1 MADMRRRQFLQTGVA
16 ATGALALAGC
26 LGSNASGS
34 GGDDKPAWVRENAV
48 FVPEHATGMEMV
60 GTAREGRY
68 RAALTY
74 SSPHAFYLV
83 RETTVERAGIQP
95 ADATHAMVSVWD
107 GPTDTVVP
115 AANIQTTF
123 RRDGEVHDRS
133 SLWPML
139 SQPMGL
145 HFGDNVTLPG
155 DGEYTVEVT
164 VSPTSARRTGEL
176 RDALGERASFEFS
189 FAFDDGELDRLP
201 LTLPNDIGDRDA
213 ISPVEMAAV
222 PTAQLP
228 PTEAFPARVRGEA
241 TSADCVFVVATA
253 GEPPAGVT
261 GTGPYLVVSARTP
274 HNRYPLALMS
284 LSARLDRDGT
294 TVFEGTPTPTLDPE
308 LGYHYG
314 AVLGDVDPGDQLT
327 LSVDSPPQLARHD
340 GYQTAFLE
348 MSDVTLTV

>member
-1 MADMRRRQFLQTGVA
+1 MHRRRFLETGVA

-34 GGDDKPAWVRENAV
+34 GGDDNPAWVREDAV

-60 GTAREGRY
+60 GMAREGRY
-68 RAALTY
+68 RVALTY

-83 RETTVERAGIQP
+83 QGATVERAGIQP
-95 ADATHAMVSVWD
+95 ADSTHAMVSVWD

-155 DGEYTVEVT
+155 DGEYTVEVRI
-164 VSPTSARRTGEL
+164 SPTSARRTGDL
-176 RDALGERASFEFS
+176 REGLDEQVSFS
-189 FAFDDGELDRLP
+189 FPFQFDDGELDRLP
-201 LTLPNDIGDRDA
+201 LTLPNNIGDRDA

-228 PTEAFPARVRGEA
+228 PAEEFPARVRGEA
-241 TSADCVFVVATA
+241 TSADCVFVVATVE
-253 GEPPAGVT
+253 EPPAGIE

-274 HNRYPLALMS
+274 YNRYPLTLMS
-284 LSARLDRDGT
+284 LSARLDRGGT

-314 AVLGDVDPGDQLT
+314 TVLEDIESGDQLT
-327 LSVDSPPQLARHD
+327 LSVDSPTQMARHD

-348 MSDVTLTV
+348 MADVTLTV